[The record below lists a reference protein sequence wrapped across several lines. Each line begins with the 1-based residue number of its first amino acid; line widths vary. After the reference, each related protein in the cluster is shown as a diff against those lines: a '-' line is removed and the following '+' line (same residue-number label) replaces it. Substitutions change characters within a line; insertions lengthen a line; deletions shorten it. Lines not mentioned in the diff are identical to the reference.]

1 MLGVVVQAMEP
12 FVGLRNLKSSRK
24 RAVDWVDLGH
34 IVTLLSK
41 TEEDGYKVCPL
52 KGLGQFMCDTLQANM
67 SSWDQYEKERFVAEE
82 LIKVF
87 NGLLTPKAYEQDI
100 YSEDA
105 HFRRGGDVCI
115 G

>member
-1 MLGVVVQAMEP
+1 MEP

-52 KGLGQFMCDTLQANM
+52 KGLGQFMSTFRVQ
-67 SSWDQYEKERFVAEE
+67 
-82 LIKVF
+82 
-87 NGLLTPKAYEQDI
+87 GLGLGLGLG
-100 YSEDA
+100 
-105 HFRRGGDVCI
+105 FRV
-115 G
+115 